1 MKSKDIQ
8 IINVSAS
15 YDDRGDI
22 VYCNDFNFIQKK
34 LKDFT
39 KLLIII

>member
-1 MKSKDIQ
+1 MKPKNIK
-8 IINVSAS
+8 IINVNTS
-15 YDDRGDI
+15 YDDRGDV

-39 KLLIII
+39 KLRIII